1 MGLGRKGSYFTD
13 RSYHDPTSPTLN
25 EKSIDQHQHQA
36 GFPTYFL
43 AAALSLH
50 AVMREVKLKI
60 AYIFPESRQRLFA
73 SAALVHEL
81 ENHRI
86 TFLGTHPNQLTHS
99 RLMAI
104 EGYAYRQSLN
114 RSIKAIATYRM
125 YGVFGTCQAFEQIT
139 TKDASYK
146 IIVGAFP

>member
-1 MGLGRKGSYFTD
+1 MRGQEDLRLIIPCLMGAVTLNVERIMMMKLTANLLKISKGSSMAREREGSYFTI
-13 RSYHDPTSPTLN
+13 RSYDNLTSTTLN
-25 EKSIDQHQHQA
+25 GTRFDQHQHQA

-60 AYIFPESRQRLFA
+60 AYIFPEGRQRRFT

-86 TFLGTHPNQLTHS
+86 TFLDGDWVLIPTS
-99 RLMAI
+99 
-104 EGYAYRQSLN
+104 
-114 RSIKAIATYRM
+114 
-125 YGVFGTCQAFEQIT
+125 
-139 TKDASYK
+139 
-146 IIVGAFP
+146 